1 MIGGKCHSIPEEG
14 RGDSSF
20 CTVLAMETGKT
31 EPNSHKQENNECALV
46 VPGLERWSQE
56 DLWGLLTSQS
66 SLLGLGLELR
76 RVLVSKQSKI
86 KNSVH
91 SA

>member
-66 SLLGLGLELR
+66 SLLGECW
-76 RVLVSKQSKI
+76 S
-86 KNSVH
+86 
-91 SA
+91 